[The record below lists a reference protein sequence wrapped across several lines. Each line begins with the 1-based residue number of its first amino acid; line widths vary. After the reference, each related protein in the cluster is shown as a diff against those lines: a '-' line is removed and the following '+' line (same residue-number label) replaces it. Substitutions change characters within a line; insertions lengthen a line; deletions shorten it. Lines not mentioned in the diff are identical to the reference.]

1 MQQKKL
7 LFSDA
12 SSVLTYFEDRLD
24 TRRSLWFCRDVLDV
38 DAVKDNAACLSLG
51 VDDLSVFREC
61 GSFLRAFPSVFI
73 AVPEESVR
81 ETIVEALDEYVPGLR
96 ILLPRA
102 GAFGKHER
110 VRDVLEAGGQP
121 AVDLL
126 LSDAVERP
134 MKGLLDLSEV
144 EHMDPTAIPSV
155 LSGIPALDQLIG
167 GFYPG
172 ELSVWTGK
180 RGGGKSTLLGQLL
193 VEAVNQGQRVCA
205 YSGEL
210 AAWRF
215 REWIYLQAAGPNNI
229 EVKTDP
235 FSGRKFYTISPLVER
250 RLDEWF
256 KGNFFLYDNS
266 APGGSSEDSIIA
278 IFNYAVRRHG
288 CSVFLVDNLMSSR
301 FGASND
307 KDFYRAQSNFVGRLV
322 EFVKQE
328 ETHLH
333 LVAHPRKGDGKSLSD
348 ADEVGGSGD
357 ITNRADNVFSLQR
370 LSDQEAEKQ
379 GYQSVLRILKNRAF
393 GATAAIGMDYD
404 VPSRRFF
411 WAGTGDQGKKYSWE
425 KSGEQAAIKL
435 PDVPGGGPF

>member
-1 MQQKKL
+1 MPQKNS
-7 LFSDA
+7 FSDA
-12 SSVLTYFEDRLD
+12 SEVLLYFDDRLD

-38 DAVKDNAACLSLG
+38 DAVKDNAACLGIG
-51 VDDLSVFREC
+51 VDDLSSLRSCEA
-61 GSFLRAFPSVFI
+61 FLRSFPSIFI
-73 AVPEESVR
+73 AVPEEDVR
-81 ETIVEALDEYVPGLR
+81 ATLVEALDEYVPGLR
-96 ILLPRA
+96 ILLPRE
-102 GAFGKHER
+102 GAFGKHDR
-110 VRDVLEAGGQP
+110 VRDILETGGQP
-121 AVDLL
+121 AVDRL

-144 EHMDPTAIPSV
+144 EHMDPSAIPSV
-155 LSGIPALDQLIG
+155 LSGIPALDNLIG

-193 VEAVNQGQRVCA
+193 IEAVNQGQRVCA

-229 EVKTDP
+229 EAKTDP
-235 FSGRKFYTISPLVER
+235 FSGREFYTVSPMVEK

-256 KGNFFLYDNS
+256 KGSFFLYDNS
-266 APGGSSEDSIIA
+266 APGGSNEDSILS
-278 IFNYAVRRHG
+278 IFDYAVRRHG

-301 FGASND
+301 FGTSSD

-322 EFVKQE
+322 EFAKQE

-333 LVAHPRKGDGKSLSD
+333 LVAHPRKGDGKFLSD

-379 GYQSVLRILKNRAF
+379 GCQSVLRVLKNRAF

-411 WAGTGDQGKKYSWE
+411 RAGTGNPGKQYGWE
-425 KSGEQAAIKL
+425 RSGQQTAIKL

>member
-1 MQQKKL
+1 MPQRNS
-7 LFSDA
+7 FSDA
-12 SSVLTYFEDRLD
+12 SEVLLYFDDRLD

-38 DAVKDNAACLSLG
+38 DAVKDNAACLGVG
-51 VDDLSVFREC
+51 VDDLSLLRSCEA
-61 GSFLRAFPSVFI
+61 FLRSFPSIFI
-73 AVPEESVR
+73 AVPEEEVR
-81 ETIVEALDEYVPGLR
+81 ATIVEAFEEYVPGLR
-96 ILLPRA
+96 ILLPKD

-110 VRDVLEAGGQP
+110 VRDVLEAGGQS
-121 AVDLL
+121 AVDRL

-134 MKGLLDLSEV
+134 MKGLLDLSTV
-144 EHMDPTAIPSV
+144 ERMDPTTIPSV

-193 VEAVNQGQRVCA
+193 IEAVNQGQRVCA

-210 AAWRF
+210 PAWRF
-215 REWIYLQAAGPNNI
+215 REWIYLQAAGPSNI
-229 EVKTDP
+229 EVKKDP
-235 FSGRKFYTISPLVER
+235 FSGREFYVVSQLAEK
-250 RLDEWF
+250 RLDDWF
-256 KGNFFLYDNS
+256 RGKFFLYDNS
-266 APGGSSEDSIIA
+266 APGGSNEDSILS
-278 IFNYAVRRHG
+278 IFSYAVRRHG

-301 FGASND
+301 FGTSND

-333 LVAHPRKGDGKSLSD
+333 LVAHPRKGDGKTIFD

-370 LSDQEAEKQ
+370 LSDQEAENQ
-379 GYQSVLRILKNRAF
+379 GCQSVLRVLKNRSF
-393 GATAAIGMDYD
+393 GATASIAMDYD
-404 VPSRRFF
+404 VPSRRFYR
-411 WAGTGDQGKKYSWE
+411 AGTGNPGKKYGWE
-425 KSGEQAAIKL
+425 RSGQQTAIKL